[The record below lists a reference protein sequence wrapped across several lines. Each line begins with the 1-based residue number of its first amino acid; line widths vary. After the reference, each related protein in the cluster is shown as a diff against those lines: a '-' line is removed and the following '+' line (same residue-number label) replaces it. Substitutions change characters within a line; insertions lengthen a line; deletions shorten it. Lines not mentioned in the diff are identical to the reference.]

1 MDSFIN
7 KVKELQEKFGPI
19 YIYGAG
25 YYGQRV
31 YNIFQENRIKVQGF
45 VVTNDVDSSKKI
57 RGGGVLRI
65 DEVELEN
72 AVLVVSASRY
82 NSIEMLKT
90 LKERHCDNS
99 KIICACEYL
108 DNRKINESYY
118 TMPTIDVTT
127 WGINRAELII

>member
-45 VVTNDVDSSKKI
+45 VVTNDVDSRKKS
-57 RGGGVLRI
+57 GGG
-65 DEVELEN
+65 
-72 AVLVVSASRY
+72 
-82 NSIEMLKT
+82 
-90 LKERHCDNS
+90 
-99 KIICACEYL
+99 
-108 DNRKINESYY
+108 
-118 TMPTIDVTT
+118 
-127 WGINRAELII
+127 GIAHR